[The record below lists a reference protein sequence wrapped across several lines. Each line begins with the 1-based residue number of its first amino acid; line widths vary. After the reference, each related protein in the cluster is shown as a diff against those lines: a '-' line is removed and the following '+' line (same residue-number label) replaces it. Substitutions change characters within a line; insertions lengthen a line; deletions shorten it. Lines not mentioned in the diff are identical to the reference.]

1 MADVQLNSVDRQT
14 ETVVQQIVRDEFRNH
29 TVVSIAHR
37 LDTIV
42 DFDRVVVL
50 EKGCLVEEGSPREL
64 LELPGS
70 RFKALWDA
78 SRRQDTQ

>member
-1 MADVQLNSVDRQT
+1 
-14 ETVVQQIVRDEFRNH
+14 VVQQVIREEFRDH
-29 TVVSIAHR
+29 TVISIAHR

-50 EKGCLVEEGSPREL
+50 EKGCLVEEGNPREL
-64 LELPGS
+64 LRVSSS

-78 SRRQDTQ
+78 SRRHEGTGKEQV